1 MAVTARSDYERWLNR
16 GLALD
21 LTRGK
26 PCPEQLALSDGLLGL
41 LADGRFVASG
51 CDARN
56 YGGDAAGLREL
67 REILAP
73 LLQVPIDQLCA
84 ADNSS
89 LTLMYLAVMTSFFES
104 PQQGM
109 PAWRNDEKPAFLCPV
124 PGYDRHF
131 AVCADLG
138 VRMLPVPMTPRGPD
152 VEVIESMATADP
164 SIKGLWCV
172 PKYSNPTGSTCT
184 PEVVARLAQMNTAA
198 DDFRIYWDNA
208 YAVHHLTDTPD
219 VLPDLLHACA
229 RAGHPDRAFVFGSTS
244 KITFAG
250 GGISFF
256 GSSPAN
262 IEWWLRH
269 AAKRTI
275 GPNKVNQL
283 LHARFFASP
292 DGVTAHMLRHRAI
305 LEPKFAAVQRVLQS
319 RLSDVNGVSWTNP
332 NGGYFVSLEV
342 RPGTAKRVVTLAA
355 KAGVKL
361 TPAGAP
367 FPNGIDPLDTN
378 IRIAPTF
385 PDPKDLELALAVLAD
400 CVILAARETIV
411 NRSSFG
417 VP

>member
-1 MAVTARSDYERWLNR
+1 MAVTARSDYERWLDR

-26 PCPEQLALSDGLLGL
+26 PCPEQLALSDGLLAL
-41 LADGRFVASG
+41 LADGGFVASDG
-51 CDARN
+51 DVRN
-56 YGGDAAGLREL
+56 YGGDSAGLREL
-67 REILAP
+67 REIFAP
-73 LLQVPIDQLCA
+73 LLQVPVDQLCA

-89 LTLMYLAVMTSFFES
+89 LTLMYLAVMISFFES

-109 PAWRNDEKPAFLCPV
+109 PAWRESEKPTFLCPV

-138 VRMLPVPMTPRGPD
+138 VRSLPVPMTPHGPD
-152 VEVIESMATADP
+152 VEVVESLAAVDP

-172 PKYSNPTGSTCT
+172 PKYSNPTGWTCS

-208 YAVHHLTDTPD
+208 YAVHHLTETPD
-219 VLPDLLHACA
+219 VLPDLLLACE
-229 RAGHPDRAFVFGSTS
+229 RTGHPNRAFVFGSTS
-244 KITFAG
+244 KITFAS

-262 IEWWLRH
+262 IDWWLRH

-275 GPNKVNQL
+275 GPNRINQL
-283 LHARFFASP
+283 QHARFFGSP
-292 DGVTAHMLRHRAI
+292 EGVTDHMLRHRAI
-305 LEPKFAAVQRVLQS
+305 LEPKFAAVQRALRS
-319 RLSDVNGVSWTNP
+319 RLSDVRDVSWTDP
-332 NGGYFVSLEV
+332 SGGYFVSLEV
-342 RPGTAKRVVTLAA
+342 QRGTAKRVVELAA

-361 TPAGAP
+361 TPAGATY
-367 FPNGIDPLDTN
+367 PNGNDPLDSN

-385 PDPKDLELALAVLAD
+385 PGLKDLEMALAVLTD
-400 CVILAARETIV
+400 CVILAARERV
-411 NRSSFG
+411 
-417 VP
+417 